1 MAGMD
6 WLLQLDTKIFLA
18 INGLHSE
25 TWDGIMWWIS
35 GKTTWWPFY
44 LLLILFL
51 GWKKRW
57 QLAAMLLFIILV
69 ITLADQSSVHLFKNV
84 FQRLRP
90 CHEPALQGLVHLV
103 NNKCGG
109 QFGFISSHAA
119 NTFGLALLTLL
130 WIRKRWFSVL
140 MLSWALLV
148 AYSRIYLGVHYP
160 GDVLAGALWGAAC
173 GWLIFILFKRVLSL
187 LPGHWW
193 IAKASPMDKA

>member
-1 MAGMD
+1 MD

-140 MLSWALLV
+140 LLSWALLV

-187 LPGHWW
+187 LPSHWW